1 MAEASRE
8 ILNDMSHAGKQAA
21 SLGKQTVEKVSDK
34 LHSQAS
40 DWEDRYKAVQEKTR
54 QAVNSSTEFVKEHP
68 FSTVLGAAAVGFL
81 AGIIARSRRH

>member
-8 ILNDMSHAGKQAA
+8 ILNDMSSASKQAA
-21 SLGKQTVEKVSDK
+21 SLGKQAVEKASDK
-34 LHSQAS
+34 LQSSAA
-40 DWEDRYKAVQEKTR
+40 DWEERYKAVQQKTR
-54 QAVNSSTEFVKEHP
+54 QAMDTTTDFVKEHP